1 MIRLLGSL
9 AGMLLFSALLLLV
22 VDIRIYSNRGWLREK
37 KYAKVIAWSYILL
50 SLVICIGLLLY
61 I

>member
-9 AGMLLFSALLLLV
+9 AGILLFSAMLLLV

-37 KYAKVIAWSYILL
+37 KYTKILAWSYLLL
-50 SLVICIGLLLY
+50 SLMICIGLILY

>member
-22 VDIRIYSNRGWLREK
+22 VDIRIYSNRRWHREK

-50 SLVICIGLLLY
+50 SLMICIGLLLY

>member
-9 AGMLLFSALLLLV
+9 AGIMLVSAMLLLV
-22 VDIRIYSNRGWLREK
+22 VDIRIYSNRGWHREK
-37 KYAKVIAWSYILL
+37 KYARVVAWSYILL
-50 SLVICIGLLLY
+50 SLMICIGLLLY